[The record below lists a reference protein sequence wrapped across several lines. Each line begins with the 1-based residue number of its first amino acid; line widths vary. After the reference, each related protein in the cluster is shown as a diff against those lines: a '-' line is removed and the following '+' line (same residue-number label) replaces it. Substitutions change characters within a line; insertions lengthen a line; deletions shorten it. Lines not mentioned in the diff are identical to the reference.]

1 MSRIEQIISDMEAYL
16 DSCKKV
22 PLSSDKIMVE
32 KDQMLDF
39 LEELR
44 LKTPEEIKKYQR
56 ILANSEAIINDAKN
70 QANAILNE
78 AQVQTEELVN
88 EHEVMQRAVAQADSL
103 VNSANENAK
112 QTILTAEADADNI
125 RMGAL
130 GYTDDM
136 LEKLQR
142 IIEHAIRENQDK
154 YESTMTSLQNVLNVV
169 ETNRNELAS
178 TGNEEVGEAT
188 AEPEETAETESAA
201 PEEAP
206 VPEENVAD

>member
-178 TGNEEVGEAT
+178 TGNEEVGEAA

-201 PEEAP
+201 KEEAP

>member
-22 PLSSDKIMVE
+22 PLSNDKIMVE

-178 TGNEEVGEAT
+178 TGNEEVGEAA

-201 PEEAP
+201 KEEAP